1 MLQQVRGRASSP
13 AIMTLLGPAPLPA
26 AGGEGKREGKGV
38 RSVHK
43 SFVWGTCKDQIR
55 TSNPLGAGVTSVVSH
70 LTQGLGSELETF
82 PRAACAVGH

>member
-1 MLQQVRGRASSP
+1 VLERGRDRGRERDRE
-13 AIMTLLGPAPLPA
+13 TERERDTG
-26 AGGEGKREGKGV
+26 GKREGKGV